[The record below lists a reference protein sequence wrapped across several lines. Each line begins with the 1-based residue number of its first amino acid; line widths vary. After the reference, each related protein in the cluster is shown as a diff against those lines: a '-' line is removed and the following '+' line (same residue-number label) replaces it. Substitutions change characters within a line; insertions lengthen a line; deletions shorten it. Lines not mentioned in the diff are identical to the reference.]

1 MTREEAI
8 AVLKE
13 LQGSGGD
20 VEMDHIRADD
30 VLCEILKT
38 LGYED
43 VVIEYDA
50 INKWYACLHAV
61 A

>member
-13 LQGSGGD
+13 LQGKGGD

-30 VLCEILKT
+30 VLCEMLKT
-38 LGYED
+38 LGFED

-50 INKWYACLHAV
+50 INKWYA
-61 A
+61 

>member
-13 LQGSGGD
+13 LQDTGGD

-30 VLCEILKT
+30 VLCEMLKT
-38 LGYED
+38 LGFED

-50 INKWYACLHAV
+50 INKWYA
-61 A
+61 

>member
-8 AVLKE
+8 AALKE
-13 LQGSGGD
+13 LQCSGGD

-30 VLCEILKT
+30 VLCEILKA

-50 INKWYACLHAV
+50 INKWYA
-61 A
+61 

>member
-20 VEMDHIRADD
+20 IEMDHIRADD

-50 INKWYACLHAV
+50 INKWYA
-61 A
+61 